1 LTLITLLLEKAK
13 EIPEKVCIK
22 FEKRKLTYSEIDRR
36 VTLTAGGLNQLGLN
50 VKDRAAIL
58 MENCPE
64 YIISYFAIV
73 RAGGISV
80 PLNTFLT
87 PVEISHILNDC
98 SCKILIYSK
107 KFLPHVEEIK
117 KNIPDLKAVV
127 FDEIP
132 LIPPS
137 PFLVKGLGS
146 RCREALQRE
155 AGGFDEDDVAVLLYT
170 SGTTGFPKGAMLT
183 HRNLLSNARS
193 CMEVMHLSHKDKVL
207 LFLPL
212 FHSFSFTVCVILP
225 IYSGISIILLPSVKP
240 FSKIINSIFRDRIT
254 LFVAVPTIYNILSKK
269 RMPFFLKYI
278 FRFFMNIRVCVSG
291 AAALPE
297 DTLYTFE
304 KRFKVPLL
312 EGYGLTE
319 ASPVVS
325 VNPLR
330 GVRKPCSVGL
340 PLPGI
345 EVAIVGEDDR
355 RMATGETG
363 ELIVKGPNVMKGY
376 FNKEK
381 ETKEV
386 LKDGWLYTGD
396 MARIDE
402 DGYIYIVDRKKD
414 LIIGDGMNIY
424 PREVEDIVAK
434 HPSIEECAMVGI
446 SDGRGS
452 EIPILF
458 IKKRENAIV
467 DEGEIRRF
475 LKGRIAQFKMPR
487 RIIFIEEFPKTATG
501 KIKKLDLR
509 KWEEHRGT

>member
-1 LTLITLLLEKAK
+1 MTLSALLSERAK
-13 EIPEKVCIK
+13 EIPKKICIK
-22 FEKRKLTYSEIDRR
+22 FEKTKLTYAEMDEAVS
-36 VTLTAGGLNQLGLN
+36 LTACGLNQLGLN

-58 MENCPE
+58 MENSPE

-87 PVEISHILNDC
+87 QGEISYILNDC

-107 KFLPHVEEIK
+107 KFLPQTEEIK
-117 KNIPDLKAVV
+117 KNIPDLKIVL
-127 FDEIP
+127 FDEISR
-132 LIPPS
+132 IPPS
-137 PFLVKGLGS
+137 PPLVKPWLVEGG
-146 RCREALQRE
+146 E
-155 AGGFDEDDVAVLLYT
+155 GGFDEDDVAVLLYT

-183 HRNLLSNARS
+183 HGNLISNAKA
-193 CMEVMHLSHKDKVL
+193 CMEVMHLSHKDRVL
-207 LFLPL
+207 LFLPM

-225 IYSGISIILLPSVKP
+225 IYSGISIVLLTSVKP
-240 FSKIINSIFRDRIT
+240 FSKIIKSIFKDRIT
-254 LFVAVPTIYNILSKK
+254 LFVAVPTVYNILSKK
-269 RMPFFLKYI
+269 RMPFFLRHI

-291 AAALPE
+291 AAALPQ
-297 DTLYTFE
+297 DTLHVFE

-325 VNPLR
+325 VNPLK
-330 GVRKPCSVGL
+330 GMRKPTSVGP
-340 PLPGI
+340 PLPGV
-345 EVAIVGEDDR
+345 EVAVVGEDGKK
-355 RMATGETG
+355 MSSGETG
-363 ELIVKGPNVMKGY
+363 ELIVKGANVMKGY
-376 FNKEK
+376 FNKEE

-414 LIIGDGMNIY
+414 LIIIDGMNIY
-424 PREVEDIVAK
+424 PREVEDIATQYPPV
-434 HPSIEECAMVGI
+434 EECAMVGI

-452 EIPILF
+452 EIPVLF

-467 DEGEIRRF
+467 DEGEIRRS

-501 KIKKLDLR
+501 KIKKPDLR
-509 KWEEHRGT
+509 KWKI